1 MTLDVILFF
10 ILALIAVAAAAGM
23 LLSKNAVHA
32 ALFLVLNFA
41 TLAVFYLILGGPFI
55 SMAQITVY
63 TGAIMVLFLFVIMLL
78 GVEKLRGEDKLA
90 WQIPTAAVLAGVL
103 LIEAGYFLFFRRVPV
118 EMSGTTSLPETFGGP
133 QAISAA
139 LFSQYALPVE
149 IAGVL
154 LLVAMVGVIV
164 MTKWNAE

>member
-10 ILALIAVAAAAGM
+10 ILALIAVASAAGM

-32 ALFLVLNFA
+32 ALFLVVNFA

-78 GVEKLRGEDKLA
+78 GVEKLRGEDKFP
-90 WQIPTAAVLAGVL
+90 WQIPTAVVLAVAL

-118 EMSGTTSLPETFGGP
+118 DMSGTASLPETFGGP
-133 QAISAA
+133 QAIGST
-139 LFSQYALPVE
+139 LFTQYALPVE

-164 MTKWNAE
+164 MTKWNEE

>member
-23 LLSKNAVHA
+23 LLSKSAVHA
-32 ALFLVLNFA
+32 ALFLVLNFV
-41 TLAVFYLILGGPFI
+41 TLAVFYLVLGGPFI

-78 GVEKLRGEDKLA
+78 GVEKMRGEDKLA
-90 WQIPTAAVLAGVL
+90 WQIPAAAVMALVL
-103 LIEAGYFLFFRRVPV
+103 LMEAGYFLFFRRVPV
-118 EMSGTTSLPETFGGP
+118 EMSGTEALPPSFGGP
-133 QAISAA
+133 QAIADT
-139 LFSQYALPVE
+139 LFTRYALPVE

-164 MTKWNAE
+164 MTKWERS